1 MHSNV
6 VSCYLSF
13 FFWEQLLFKL
23 KNIRMHS
30 NVVNNQTFNSDY
42 IFRLSALKVYCI
54 FQLFGHNQYFDS
66 NATLVLSVD
75 SQLYIW
81 TGCSVASRQYACG
94 VLSIHSNLI
103 FHKHMEWYKFIGIWK
118 SSLIISWDYE
128 SGRNIII
135 VLHKRMCTRE
145 FIISPHQ
152 WHKNLLSHR

>member
-1 MHSNV
+1 MHSNAV
-6 VSCYLSF
+6 CSQGISPLIVTNSCYQLSSVLHISTI
-13 FFWEQLLFKL
+13 WTRL
-23 KNIRMHS
+23 KDWFLDCI
-30 NVVNNQTFNSDY
+30 
-42 IFRLSALKVYCI
+42 LSV
-54 FQLFGHNQYFDS
+54 DS